1 MQKYMKDLFLFLGIK
16 SPLRKELTKE
26 FFLES
31 GILKKDFQPGFVT
44 MLWKKREREYQY
56 VALDYLERSLKK
68 LQKKDLFLMK
78 ELIITKSWWDTVDML
93 ASKPV
98 GKIAEDHPEVI
109 IEEIEDWS
117 VCDNLW
123 LRRTSILFQLK
134 YKESTDENLLYKYIL
149 RNADSKEF
157 FIQKSIGWSLREYS
171 KTNPES
177 VREFIASNPLA
188 RLSVREG
195 SKYL

>member
-1 MQKYMKDLFLFLGIK
+1 MKDLFLFLGIK